1 MHNRVS
7 LVNKLLAWRPC
18 SFKVP
23 AQRKEKWSLRGYALW
38 DIGLLIARGDRA
50 VERGINRMQN
60 DQRDSA
66 VGSGLIARVGRIDL
80 QQQGPKSPALIWRC
94 GDGLYPSTCGPNLH
108 QCVRVSLEVE
118 PPDRVVQRTTIRRH
132 EDEHIVDRE
141 GEQRRRPQ
149 FAGPPT

>member
-66 VGSGLIARVGRIDL
+66 VGSGLIAHVGRIDL
-80 QQQGPKSPALIWRC
+80 QQQGPKCIISIGRGACLFTICHSC
-94 GDGLYPSTCGPNLH
+94 GIIPRNDWP
-108 QCVRVSLEVE
+108 VS
-118 PPDRVVQRTTIRRH
+118 
-132 EDEHIVDRE
+132 
-141 GEQRRRPQ
+141 
-149 FAGPPT
+149 